1 MNSNSQPPEAKQS
14 AILPKVGVW
23 NMELHVHSIGFQF
36 LKSIIII
43 IISEEGSLE
52 VIQWYQK
59 EFQLASEYE
68 RGQWLEKK

>member
-52 VIQWYQK
+52 VIQ
-59 EFQLASEYE
+59 
-68 RGQWLEKK
+68 

>member
-1 MNSNSQPPEAKQS
+1 
-14 AILPKVGVW
+14 
-23 NMELHVHSIGFQF
+23 
-36 LKSIIII
+36 
-43 IISEEGSLE
+43 